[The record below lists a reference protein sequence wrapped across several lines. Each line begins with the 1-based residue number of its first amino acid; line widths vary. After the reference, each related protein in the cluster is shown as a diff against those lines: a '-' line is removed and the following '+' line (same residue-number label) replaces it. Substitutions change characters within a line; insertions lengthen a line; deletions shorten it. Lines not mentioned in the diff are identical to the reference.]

1 MDYIS
6 SIFLIQKTAYGELK
20 AI

>member
-6 SIFLIQKTAYGELK
+6 S
-20 AI
+20 

>member
-6 SIFLIQKTAYGELK
+6 
-20 AI
+20 